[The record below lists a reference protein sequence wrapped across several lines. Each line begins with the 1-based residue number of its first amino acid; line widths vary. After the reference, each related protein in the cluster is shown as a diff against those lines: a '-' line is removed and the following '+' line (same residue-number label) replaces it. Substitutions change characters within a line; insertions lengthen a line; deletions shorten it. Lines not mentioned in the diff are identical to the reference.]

1 MAVTPRRPKKEE
13 DPAAPVAPD
22 TPQLNAAAPAEP
34 AQAPEPPQETAPV
47 EPAPEPASEVPETPT
62 EQSPGPL
69 TQAEIDAGLLRVL
82 RQRNTHSPTPTL
94 LKYRMR
100 DSVKRRSVFVDIDV
114 DTMAA
119 AWRWWRTTVGDY
131 DQESFVI
138 AVHRVMEASLP
149 RVYRQVDPLEL
160 D

>member
-1 MAVTPRRPKKEE
+1 MAVTPRKPKKEE
-13 DPAAPVAPD
+13 EEPVAPD
-22 TPQLNAAAPAEP
+22 APQLNAEAPQAPEAPQETAPAPQAPAEP
-34 AQAPEPPQETAPV
+34 APT
-47 EPAPEPASEVPETPT
+47 ETPSEP

-119 AWRWWRTTVGDY
+119 AWRWWKATVGEY

>member
-1 MAVTPRRPKKEE
+1 MAVTPRKPKKEE
-13 DPAAPVAPD
+13 EVP
-22 TPQLNAAAPAEP
+22 TEP
-34 AQAPEPPQETAPV
+34 AGEAPQAPEPPQETAP
-47 EPAPEPASEVPETPT
+47 EAPAETPAET
-62 EQSPGPL
+62 EQAPTAPAGPL

-119 AWRWWRTTVGDY
+119 AWRWWKATVGDY

>member
-1 MAVTPRRPKKEE
+1 MAVTPRKPKKEE
-13 DPAAPVAPD
+13 DPATPVAPD
-22 TPQLNAAAPAEP
+22 TPQLNAEAP
-34 AQAPEPPQETAPV
+34 QAPEPPQETAPAETV
-47 EPAPEPASEVPETPT
+47 PAPEPSG
-62 EQSPGPL
+62 SL

-94 LKYRMR
+94 LRYRMR
-100 DSVKRRSVFVDIDV
+100 DSVKKRSVFVDIDV

-119 AWRWWRTTVGDY
+119 AWRWWRDTVGGY
-131 DQESFVI
+131 DQEAFVI

>member
-1 MAVTPRRPKKEE
+1 MAVTPRKPKKEE
-13 DPAAPVAPD
+13 DPATPVAPD
-22 TPQLNAAAPAEP
+22 TPQLNAEAPAPAEP
-34 AQAPEPPQETAPV
+34 APQAPEPPQETAP
-47 EPAPEPASEVPETPT
+47 APEPETAPET
-62 EQSPGPL
+62 SGPL

-94 LKYRMR
+94 LRYRMR
-100 DSVKRRSVFVDIDV
+100 DSVKKRSVFVDIDV

-119 AWRWWRTTVGDY
+119 AWRWWRDTVGGY
-131 DQESFVI
+131 DQEAFVI

>member
-1 MAVTPRRPKKEE
+1 MAVTPRKPKKEE
-13 DPAAPVAPD
+13 VPAETQD
-22 TPQLNAAAPAEP
+22 TPQLNAEAPAPVPEPSQETAPEPPQAPEPPREAAPAEP
-34 AQAPEPPQETAPV
+34 APETAP
-47 EPAPEPASEVPETPT
+47 S
-62 EQSPGPL
+62 GPL

-100 DSVKRRSVFVDIDV
+100 DSVKKRSVFVDIDV

-119 AWRWWRTTVGDY
+119 AWRWWRETVGGY

>member
-1 MAVTPRRPKKEE
+1 MAVTPRKPKKEE
-13 DPAAPVAPD
+13 GPQD
-22 TPQLNAAAPAEP
+22 TPQLNAEAPQAPAEP
-34 AQAPEPPQETAPV
+34 PQAPAPEPSQETAPV
-47 EPAPEPASEVPETPT
+47 ETAPAEPAPET
-62 EQSPGPL
+62 PGPL

-119 AWRWWRTTVGDY
+119 AWRWWKATVGEY

>member
-1 MAVTPRRPKKEE
+1 MNMAVTPRKPKKEE
-13 DPAAPVAPD
+13 VPAETQD
-22 TPQLNAAAPAEP
+22 TPQLNAEAPAPAPEPSQETAPEPPQAPEPPREAAPAEP
-34 AQAPEPPQETAPV
+34 A
-47 EPAPEPASEVPETPT
+47 PETPA
-62 EQSPGPL
+62 PL

-100 DSVKRRSVFVDIDV
+100 DSVKKRSVFVDIDV

-119 AWRWWRTTVGDY
+119 AWRWWRETVGGY

>member
-1 MAVTPRRPKKEE
+1 MAVTPRKPRKEQE
-13 DPAAPVAPD
+13 EEAPTAPEL
-22 TPQLNAAAPAEP
+22 PQPDATETAPAETP
-34 AQAPEPPQETAPV
+34 VETPV
-47 EPAPEPASEVPETPT
+47 EPAPAEEPAQETAP
-62 EQSPGPL
+62 SRPL
-69 TQAEIDAGLLRVL
+69 SQAEIDAGLLRVL

-100 DSVKRRSVFVDIDV
+100 DSVKKRSVFVDIDV

-119 AWRWWRTTVGDY
+119 AWRWWRDTVGGY
-131 DQESFVI
+131 DQEAFVI